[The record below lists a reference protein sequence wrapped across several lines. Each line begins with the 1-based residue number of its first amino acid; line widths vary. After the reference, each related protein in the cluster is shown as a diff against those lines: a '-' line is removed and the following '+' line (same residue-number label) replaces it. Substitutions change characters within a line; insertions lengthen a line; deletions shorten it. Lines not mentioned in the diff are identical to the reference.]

1 MPKHH
6 HTWWPKEGTCF
17 VVRNVAPNHKRIR
30 VLGVPIANGEEKDLL
45 AIPEIS
51 EAVIR
56 HSLLKGDLRIK
67 GLCKEIIVT
76 CSDIDLLQ
84 FNDEQKQFLQS
95 IGIEDGLEVDTGVV
109 EIPFLFK
116 QHVPLEGA
124 KDGVNRIFTV
134 PDKFI
139 NGPFGNNDFR
149 ILVRHNGRVLIAG
162 CDFTITESGGPGTG
176 YDTLTFTTFT
186 PNSSSELI
194 ADYVIAAP

>member
-17 VVRNVAPNHKRIR
+17 IVKNIAPNDKRIR
-30 VLGVPIANGEEKDLL
+30 IFGCPIRNGEEKDLL
-45 AIPEIS
+45 NIPEIS

-56 HSLLKGDLRIK
+56 HSLLKGELRIK
-67 GLCKEIIVT
+67 GLCGEIEVT

-84 FNDEQKQFLQS
+84 FNDDQKDFLIS
-95 IGIEDGLEVDTGVV
+95 IGIEDGLEVPTGIA

-116 QHVPLEGA
+116 QHVPLTGA
-124 KDGVNRIFTV
+124 KDGVNRIYTV

-176 YDTLTFTTFT
+176 FDTLTFITFT
-186 PNSSSELI
+186 PNSDSELI
-194 ADYVIAAP
+194 ADYVTEAP

>member
-6 HTWWPKEGTCF
+6 YTWFPKEGTCF
-17 VVRNVAPNHKRIR
+17 IVKNIAPKGKRIR
-30 VLGVPIANGEEKDLL
+30 IFGCPIPNGEEKDLL

-56 HSLLKGDLRIK
+56 HSLLKGELRIK
-67 GLCKEIIVT
+67 GICGEIEVT

-84 FNDEQKQFLQS
+84 FNDEQKTFLQS
-95 IGIEDGLEVDTGVV
+95 IGIEDGLEVTAEA

-116 QHVPLEGA
+116 QHVELIGT
-124 KDGVNRIFTV
+124 KDGSNRIFTV

-162 CDFTITESGGPGTG
+162 CDFTMTESGGPGTG
-176 YDTLTFTTFT
+176 YDTLTFITFV
-186 PNSSSELI
+186 PNSQSELY
-194 ADYVIAAP
+194 ADYVTEAP